1 MAFTAAPRR
10 TRAAAL
16 VLTIVSTLAG
26 VSAAQR
32 MRRPGPPDPR
42 PQPQPQPPPTH
53 FCADR
58 TNSLRT
64 TAWPAH
70 AKNRMATVALDAACS
85 RHRTLRCTDSGPV
98 RRRSE
103 APRECVDIE
112 LRQGASNAAYTGP
125 GAYPLMC
132 ASCDEG
138 LLPTEGVALCD
149 EGSLAQARRGRVVM
163 NLSGSTIDA
172 IEARYQQVSA
182 ARQAVINGAPAA
194 VQRDPVAIKRLLNQ
208 RSGDWGYQLE
218 WILQQLAPQIGYC
231 EDAPFGMFAE
241 DRGWRYAHP
250 SHRVDLRGNLSFAGE
265 GDFNETTMGT
275 FTAAMGAPG
284 SASPVG
290 LRFALTAFYSPPRG
304 GRPAN
309 PSQLD
314 LDGLVIAFV
323 HEMRHMG
330 TQNLGM
336 GTGTTVEVQNA
347 ERFLNELKD
356 YTKMFEHPYMIGLDP
371 ASAQALRGEFNAGRN
386 VMYGCFANLWGSQ
399 GPNGFPGYPEDSAQQ
414 AGRALGMGMPG
425 FGGLML
431 PIMGGAAGRPGV
443 TTRVVWPHLL
453 DRSNWN
459 SAGFSAQQ
467 CTSSGLTVRNNTI
480 TPLTSPAQRC
490 EVARWAFEDVW
501 MRSKMVRS
509 LAPTEE
515 HQPWNTLAHWSL
527 ALPFRMHRY
536 HACWP
541 EQ

>member
-1 MAFTAAPRR
+1 MAFTTKHRR
-10 TRAAAL
+10 SLAVTLAL
-16 VLTIVSTLAG
+16 SLVSTIAG
-26 VSAAQR
+26 VSVAQR
-32 MRRPGPPDPR
+32 GRAPGPPDPR
-42 PQPQPQPPPTH
+42 PQPQPPRQPAH
-53 FCADR
+53 FCSEP
-58 TNSLRT
+58 TNALRA

-70 AKNRMATVALDAACS
+70 AKNRMATVALDARCS
-85 RHRTLRCTDSGPV
+85 RHSTLRCTDSGPV

-103 APRECVDIE
+103 APSECVDIE
-112 LRQGASNAAYTGP
+112 LRQGASNAPYTGA

-132 ASCDEG
+132 ASCAEG

-163 NLSGSTIDA
+163 NLSGATIDA
-172 IEARYQQVSA
+172 VEQRYQRVIT
-182 ARQAVINGAPAA
+182 ARQAVITGAPAA
-194 VQRDPVAIKRLLNQ
+194 VQRDPVALKRLLNQ
-208 RSGDWGYQLE
+208 RSGDWGYELE
-218 WILQQLAPQIGYC
+218 WILQQIAPQIGYC

-241 DRGWRYAHP
+241 DRGWRYADP
-250 SHRVDLRGNLSFAGE
+250 SHRVDLRGNLSYAGE
-265 GDFNETTMGT
+265 GDFNDTTMGT

-284 SASPVG
+284 SANPVG

-309 PSQLD
+309 PARLD
-314 LDGLVIAFV
+314 LDGLVIALV

-336 GTGTTVEVQNA
+336 GNGRSIEVQNA

-371 ASAQALRGEFNAGRN
+371 ASAQALRQEFNAGRN
-386 VMYGCFANLWGSQ
+386 VMYGCFAHLWGSE
-399 GPNGFPGYPEDSAQQ
+399 GPNGFPGYPEDSEQQ

-431 PIMGGAAGRPGV
+431 PIMGGATGRPGGAV
-443 TTRVVWPHLL
+443 RVVWPHLL
-453 DRSNWN
+453 HSSNWS

-467 CTSSGLTVRNNTI
+467 CTSSGLTVRNNAI
-480 TPLTSPAQRC
+480 TPLASPGQRC
-490 EVARWAFEDVW
+490 EVARWAFEDLW

-509 LAPTEE
+509 IAPSEE

-527 ALPFRMHRY
+527 AMPFRMHRY
-536 HACWP
+536 NACWT
-541 EQ
+541 Q